1 MEQNMRAY
9 EYYLYGDSNGYGQPT
24 LSEETQGQIKMAIYE
39 TSTSV
44 QQNIN
49 YAEATYIGLTHD
61 ANVNDKYVIAV
72 GEAKLKVL
80 YVKPGRYKQVF
91 LGAM

>member
-1 MEQNMRAY
+1 MEQSMRTY
-9 EYYLYGDSNGYGQPT
+9 EYYLYGDRNGYGQPT

-49 YAEATYIGLTHD
+49 YTGASYIGLTHD
-61 ANVNDKYVIAV
+61 ANINDKYVIAF
-72 GEAKLKVL
+72 GDEKLKVL

>member
-1 MEQNMRAY
+1 MEQSMRTY
-9 EYYLYGDSNGYGQPT
+9 DYYLYGDSNGYGQPT

-49 YAEATYIGLTHD
+49 YTGAAYIGLTHD
-61 ANVNDKYVIAV
+61 ANINDKYVIV
-72 GEAKLKVL
+72 FGDEKLKVL